1 MTDTKTGIAIRF
13 VQQYDIATDQTV
25 SREDTFASEADAAL
39 FLAMR
44 DGRDVP
50 MAQKVQ
56 DAWDYV
62 HECAP

>member
-1 MTDTKTGIAIRF
+1 MSDEQTGIAIRF
-13 VQQYDIATDQTV
+13 VQQYDIAKDQHV
-25 SREDTFASEADAAL
+25 SREDMFASEADAAL

-44 DGRDVP
+44 DGRDVS

-62 HECAP
+62 HECSQ